1 MAYLGQA
8 QAQIAAGFL
17 PIEKAPAQQAG
28 KEFDSGGGRLSTWEK
43 KEMAEMT
50 GVGPAP
56 KLELA
61 HSLSMPGCQSAPGV
75 VAAQWVL
82 DQMTRGGGSAGNSC
96 LYLLVIVA
104 NHNAHNSW
112 AYPCNDC

>member
-1 MAYLGQA
+1 
-8 QAQIAAGFL
+8 
-17 PIEKAPAQQAG
+17 
-28 KEFDSGGGRLSTWEK
+28 
-43 KEMAEMT
+43 MAEMT
-50 GVGPAP
+50 GIGPAP

-61 HSLSMPGCQSAPGV
+61 HSLPMPGCQSAPGV

-82 DQMTRGGGSAGNSC
+82 DQMTGGGGSEGNSC

-112 AYPCNDC
+112 AYPVMIVSDVIQTGYYCSQRITMVKSK